1 MKLLEKLASFICK
14 YFTLWVILFSLIA
27 FIKPEPFKPIGTYIP
42 YLLGLIMLGMGLTMS
57 LDDFKMV
64 LTRPKDVFYGVVL
77 RYLIMPFVGYA
88 VAKLIGL
95 PPSLA
100 AGVVLIG
107 ACPSGTASNVMAFI
121 SKGDTALSVT
131 VSSINTILAPLL
143 TPYMF
148 LLLAGT
154 FIPIKAEALLID
166 IMKIVLLPVA
176 TGIAVRTYASATV
189 DKFVK
194 VIPVISIVSIITI
207 LSSVVAL
214 TAAKLSTVAGMVIIA
229 VLAHNSLGL
238 LLGYGSARAVGMD
251 EKKSRAIT
259 FEIGM
264 ENSGLAVALAI
275 AHLDPLAALPAAVCS
290 IWQNIS
296 GSLLAGYWGA
306 RDSEKHD
313 MPSVALAEEKS

>member
-1 MKLLEKLASFICK
+1 MKLLERLASFVCK
-14 YFTLWVILFSLIA
+14 YFTLWVILFSIIA
-27 FIKPEPFKPIGTYIP
+27 FAKPEPFKPIGAYIP
-42 YLLGLIMLGMGLTMS
+42 NLLGLIMLGMGLTMS

-64 LTRPKDVFYGVVL
+64 LTRPKDVFYGVSL
-77 RYLIMPFVGYA
+77 RYLIMPFIGYTI
-88 VAKLIGL
+88 AKLLGL
-95 PPSLA
+95 PPALA
-100 AGVVLIG
+100 AGMVLLG
-107 ACPSGTASNVMAFI
+107 TCPSGTASNVMAFI

-131 VSSINTILAPLL
+131 VSSINTILAPIL

-154 FIPIKAEALLID
+154 FIPIKAEALLVD
-166 IMKIVLLPVA
+166 ILKIVLLPVA
-176 TGIAVRTYASATV
+176 FGIAVRTYAGAVV
-189 DKFVK
+189 DKFAK
-194 VIPVISIVSIITI
+194 IIPVVSIVSIITI

-214 TAAKLSTVAGMVIIA
+214 TAAKLSTVAGMVILA
-229 VLAHNSLGL
+229 VFAHNSLGL
-238 LLGYGSARAVGMD
+238 LLGYGAARTVGMD

-275 AHLDPLAALPAAVCS
+275 AHLDPLAALPAAICS

-306 RDSEKHD
+306 RDTEKHVPD
-313 MPSVALAEEKS
+313 IALAEEK